1 MEHLAMQLWNAIKHF
16 FKDLH
21 NKTILFKIG
30 DYIFVTYG
38 GFLGLGF
45 FAGLSIALYYD
56 LLVGYNVELLLGFYL
71 FILLPTIFI
80 GVRLLSIIENI
91 LDAKSFRLTRHSLMQ
106 LILTPGFNLQ
116 GGILIG
122 MLTLVTYATIMNI
135 PMLALFDG
143 CSLAVALGEAI
154 GRIGCHTYGCC
165 WGKPTTS
172 KLSIAYQNPDAKV
185 IRMKPH
191 LYSVSLHPVQFYS
204 AFVSFLLFL
213 FLYWLIPFVQYD
225 GIITAVYL
233 IIHGLLRFG
242 LDKFRD
248 DPRGFITKTFM
259 LSTISALIEIMF
271 GFFFWFVSNQFAEHH
286 VYVAKENWTFIYTQ
300 PSILIKIIL
309 FTLLAA
315 IFYGSHFKRVGNW
328 IQIDEN

>member
-1 MEHLAMQLWNAIKHF
+1 MRIWNAIKHF
-16 FKDLH
+16 FNNFH
-21 NKTILFKIG
+21 NQTILFKIG
-30 DYIFVTYG
+30 NYIFVTYG
-38 GFLGLGF
+38 GFLALGF

-56 LLVGYNVELLLGFYL
+56 LLVGYNVEQLLGFYL

-80 GVRLLSIIENI
+80 GVRLLSIIETI
-91 LDAKSFRLTRHSLMQ
+91 LDAKSFRLSRQSLVK
-106 LILTPGFNLQ
+106 LILAPGFNLQ

-122 MLTLVTYATIMNI
+122 MLTLISYATISNI
-135 PMLALFDG
+135 PILPLFDG

-165 WGKPTTS
+165 WGKPS
-172 KLSIAYQNPDAKV
+172 AGLFSIAYQNKDAKV

-191 LYSVSLHPVQFYS
+191 LYSVYLHPVQLYS

-225 GIITAVYL
+225 GIITALYL
-233 IIHGLLRFG
+233 ITHGLLRFG

-248 DPRGFITKTFM
+248 DPRGLITKTFM
-259 LSTISALIEIMF
+259 LSTFSALIEIMC
-271 GFFFWFVSNQFAEHH
+271 GFFFWFASNQFAEHPIQ
-286 VYVAKENWTFIYTQ
+286 VASKHWTFIYTQ
-300 PSILIKIIL
+300 PSLLIKIIL

-315 IFYGSHFKRVGNW
+315 LFYGSHYKRVGNW
-328 IQIDEN
+328 VRTDEN